1 MRITL
6 IPLLLLFICS
16 CKQKTPAELL
26 PGNWKFDK
34 TPEEVDARMI
44 ITKNTML
51 YKNKIYQDS
60 ASYTLSPDGKTI
72 TTSERNGNVD
82 QLEIIKLTGD
92 ELVMTAKDKHD
103 TLRLSR

>member
-1 MRITL
+1 MRKTL
-6 IPLLLLFICS
+6 IPLLLVFIFS

-26 PGNWKFDK
+26 QGSWKFDK
-34 TPEEVDARMI
+34 TPEDVDARMI

-82 QLEIIKLTGD
+82 ELEIIKLTAD
-92 ELVMTAKDKHD
+92 ELVLTPRDKHD